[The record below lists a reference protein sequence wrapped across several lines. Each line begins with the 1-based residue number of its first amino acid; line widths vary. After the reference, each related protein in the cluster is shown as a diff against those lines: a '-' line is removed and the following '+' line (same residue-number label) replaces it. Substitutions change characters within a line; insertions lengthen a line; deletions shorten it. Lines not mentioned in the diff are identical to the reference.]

1 MSQSELFRADGATFS
16 PVHDGKRLSRQLDRV
31 AAIMSDGVW
40 RTLRGIAVQAG
51 GSEASVSARLRDLR
65 KARFGGHVVER
76 RRRGEPSSG
85 VWEYRLLPVVRQ

>member
-51 GSEASVSARLRDLR
+51 GSEASVSARLR
-65 KARFGGHVVER
+65 
-76 RRRGEPSSG
+76 RRGLSLLLYERLGGGDERLRSG
-85 VWEYRLLPVVRQ
+85 H